1 MSVPPPLRLLIRKGQ
16 CRMHPLKCPSRRII
30 HSVSHKIFALL
41 PCCLTPFSCSGI
53 VAESHLFW
61 GLLWDLRF
69 SWQEWD
75 PEHQNS
81 QMILAC
87 IVMGEWSS
95 KPGTEKSDW
104 VIDMGGGGGLIQI
117 YFYVGNTSG
126 EKAHNVCD
134 CMFAPPPRDEFL
146 KIMDSVP
153 PIFVSPVSSIV
164 Q

>member
-1 MSVPPPLRLLIRKGQ
+1 MSMPPPLRLLIRKDHCSAGALQ
-16 CRMHPLKCPSRRII
+16 FPSRRII
-30 HSVSHKIFALL
+30 HSVSHKIFSLL

-53 VAESHLFW
+53 VAESHLFRRW
-61 GLLWDLRF
+61 LWHLRL

-95 KPGTEKSDW
+95 KPCTEKSDG

-117 YFYVGNTSG
+117 YFYVGKKTWR
-126 EKAHNVCD
+126 K
-134 CMFAPPPRDEFL
+134 
-146 KIMDSVP
+146 
-153 PIFVSPVSSIV
+153 SPQCLWLYICLHLHLEMSSSRLWTV
-164 Q
+164 FHLSLYPQYLA